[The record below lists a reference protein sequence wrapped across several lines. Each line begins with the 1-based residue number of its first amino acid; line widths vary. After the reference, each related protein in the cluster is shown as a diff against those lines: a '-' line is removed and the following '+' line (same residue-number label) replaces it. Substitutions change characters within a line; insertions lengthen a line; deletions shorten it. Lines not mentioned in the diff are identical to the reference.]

1 VATALLLSCG
11 GQQEAPKKQQ
21 TLRTITTSKGSFT
34 ISGIAFMDGRDLKA
48 NPPLTIMKI
57 NIWDGVPRNKRV
69 CELDHGTKVELLD
82 AMKDKEEDR
91 YYFRIR
97 KGSCEGWVSEPFL
110 STEEHS
116 PIGDKM

>member
-1 VATALLLSCG
+1 
-11 GQQEAPKKQQ
+11 
-21 TLRTITTSKGSFT
+21 
-34 ISGIAFMDGRDLKA
+34 
-48 NPPLTIMKI
+48 MKI
-57 NIWDGVPRNKRV
+57 NIWDGVPRKKQV